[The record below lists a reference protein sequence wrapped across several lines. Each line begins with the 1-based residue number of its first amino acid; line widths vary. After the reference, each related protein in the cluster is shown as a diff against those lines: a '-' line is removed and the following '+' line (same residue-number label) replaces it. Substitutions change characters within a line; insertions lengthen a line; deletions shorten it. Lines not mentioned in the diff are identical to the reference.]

1 MPHGDSDEQA
11 RSGGPLVLTALV
23 DCDENEG
30 GCGTT
35 FQAIWTDDSLSVED
49 MAEPPVASIT
59 CPECGHVHVAMEWP
73 GWTFYSEA
81 G

>member
-23 DCDENEG
+23 DCDGDG
-30 GCGTT
+30 GCDAT
-35 FQAIWTDDSLSVED
+35 FQAVWTDDSLSIED
-49 MAEPPVASIT
+49 MTEPPRADIA
-59 CPECGHVHVAMEWP
+59 CPECGLVMEDMEWP
-73 GWTFYSEA
+73 GWCFRSEA

>member
-23 DCDENEG
+23 DCDGPDGCNE
-30 GCGTT
+30 T
-35 FQAIWTDDSLSVED
+35 FDWTWEDDSISIED
-49 MAEPPVASIT
+49 MAEPPVADVT
-59 CPECGHVHVAMEWP
+59 CPECGAVQTNVAWP
-73 GWTFYSEA
+73 GWCFRSEA